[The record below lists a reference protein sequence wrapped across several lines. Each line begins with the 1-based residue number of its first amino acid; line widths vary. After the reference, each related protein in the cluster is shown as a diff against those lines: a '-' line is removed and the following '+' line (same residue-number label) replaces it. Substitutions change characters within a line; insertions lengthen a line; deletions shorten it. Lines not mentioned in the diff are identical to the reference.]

1 MVRFLLTLALLCAL
15 GTAGFGYYNRAKL
28 GRLVQDL
35 ASARQE
41 DDRTKKA
48 IAQLQQRLKSGEE
61 RQAGELKIMQDQQQK
76 LATDLAATKAHLNRA
91 TEQLDLRDKENKAL
105 TAALTQAGQNI
116 EQKQRAESERNALAG
131 RLIRVEDALNQLRL
145 SMAAAA
151 TAKGKPKAVPVVP
164 PIEGTILSMNPGAQA
179 LTISLGSDTGLA
191 PNTHLTV
198 IKNGV
203 TLSQLRV
210 VSVDKD
216 SCVAEFISAAPENF
230 AEVAVGDPVTLA
242 TR

>member
-15 GTAGFGYYNRAKL
+15 GTVGFGYFNRAKL

-35 ASARQE
+35 ASVRQE
-41 DDRTKKA
+41 NDRTKA
-48 IAQLQQRLKSGEE
+48 AMAQLQQRFKGGEE

-76 LATDLAATKAHLNRA
+76 LTADLTATKAHLSRA

-131 RLIRVEDALNQLRL
+131 RLIRVEDTLNQFRL
-145 SMAAAA
+145 NLEA
-151 TAKGKPKAVPVVP
+151 TPAAKGKPKAGLPV
-164 PIEGTILSMNPGAQA
+164 EGTIISMNPGAQA
-179 LTISLGSDTGLA
+179 LTISLGSDAGLA
-191 PNTHLTV
+191 PNARLTV
-198 IKNGV
+198 LKNGV

-210 VSVDKD
+210 VSVEKD

-230 AEVAVGDPVTLA
+230 SKVAVGDPVTLA
-242 TR
+242 IR

>member
-15 GTAGFGYYNRAKL
+15 GTVGFGYYNRAKL

-76 LATDLAATKAHLNRA
+76 LASDLAATKAHLDRA
-91 TEQLDLRDKENKAL
+91 TEQLELRDKENKAL

-131 RLIRVEDALNQLRL
+131 RLIRSKTRL
-145 SMAAAA
+145 TSSASAWRRRQ
-151 TAKGKPKAVPVVP
+151 PQKA
-164 PIEGTILSMNPGAQA
+164 NPGRPRP
-179 LTISLGSDTGLA
+179 S
-191 PNTHLTV
+191 
-198 IKNGV
+198 
-203 TLSQLRV
+203 R
-210 VSVDKD
+210 
-216 SCVAEFISAAPENF
+216 ERFF
-230 AEVAVGDPVTLA
+230 
-242 TR
+242 R

>member
-1 MVRFLLTLALLCAL
+1 MVRFLLTLALFCAL
-15 GTAGFGYYNRAKL
+15 GTVGFGYYNRAKL

-41 DDRTKKA
+41 NDRTKTA
-48 IAQLQQRLKSGEE
+48 MAQLQQRLKSGEE

-76 LATDLAATKAHLNRA
+76 LAADLAAAKTHLARA
-91 TEQLDLRDKENKAL
+91 TEQLDFRDKENKAL
-105 TAALTQAGQNI
+105 TAALTQTGQNI

-131 RLIRVEDALNQLRL
+131 RLIRVEDTLNQLRL
-145 SMAAAA
+145 SMVAAA
-151 TAKGKPKAVPVVP
+151 TARGRPRAVP

-179 LTISLGSDTGLA
+179 LTISLGSDAGLA
-191 PNTHLTV
+191 PNARLMV
-198 IKNGV
+198 VKNGV

-230 AEVAVGDPVTLA
+230 AKVAVGDPVTLA
-242 TR
+242 VR

>member
-15 GTAGFGYYNRAKL
+15 GTVGFGYYNRAKL
-28 GRLVQDL
+28 GHLVQDL

-41 DDRTKKA
+41 DDRTKTA
-48 IAQLQQRLKSGEE
+48 LAQLQQRLKSGEE

-76 LATDLAATKAHLNRA
+76 LAADLAATKAHLNRA

-145 SMAAAA
+145 SMVAAAA
-151 TAKGKPKAVPVVP
+151 AKGKPKAVPPV
-164 PIEGTILSMNPGAQA
+164 EGTILSMNPGAQA
-179 LTISLGSDTGLA
+179 LTISLGSDAGLA
-191 PNTHLTV
+191 PNAHLTV

-230 AEVAVGDPVTLA
+230 AKVAVGDPVTLA

>member
-15 GTAGFGYYNRAKL
+15 GTVGFGYYNRAKL

-48 IAQLQQRLKSGEE
+48 IAQLQQRFKSGEE

-76 LATDLAATKAHLNRA
+76 LAADLAATKAHLNRA

-145 SMAAAA
+145 GMAAAA
-151 TAKGKPKAVPVVP
+151 AKGKPKTVPL
-164 PIEGTILSMNPGAQA
+164 IEGTILSMNPGAQA
-179 LTISLGSDTGLA
+179 LTISLGSDAGLA
-191 PNTHLTV
+191 PNARLTV

-203 TLSQLRV
+203 SLSQLRV

-230 AEVAVGDPVTLA
+230 AKVAVGDPVTLT

>member
-1 MVRFLLTLALLCAL
+1 MVRFLLSLALLCAL
-15 GTAGFGYYNRAKL
+15 GTVGFGYYNRAKL

-41 DDRTKKA
+41 GDRTNKA

-76 LATDLAATKAHLNRA
+76 LATDLATTKTQLNRA

-131 RLIRVEDALNQLRL
+131 RLIRVEDTLNQLRL
-145 SMAAAA
+145 SMATASAAR
-151 TAKGKPKAVPVVP
+151 GKPKAPP
-164 PIEGTILSMNPGAQA
+164 PIEGTILSMNPAAQA
-179 LTISLGSDTGLA
+179 LTISLGSNAGIA
-191 PNTHLTV
+191 PNARLTV
-198 IKNGV
+198 TKNGV

-210 VSVDKD
+210 VSVDKE
-216 SCVAEFISAAPENF
+216 SCVAEFVSAAPENF
-230 AEVAVGDPVTLA
+230 AKVAVGDPVTMA
-242 TR
+242 AR

>member
-15 GTAGFGYYNRAKL
+15 GTVGFGYYNRAKL

-76 LATDLAATKAHLNRA
+76 LAADLAATKAHLDRT

-131 RLIRVEDALNQLRL
+131 RLIRVEDVLNQLRL
-145 SMAAAA
+145 SMTA
-151 TAKGKPKAVPVVP
+151 TAARGKPKAVP

-179 LTISLGSDTGLA
+179 LTISLGSDAGLA
-191 PNTHLTV
+191 PNARLTV

-230 AEVAVGDPVTLA
+230 AKVAVGDPVTLA
-242 TR
+242 RR

>member
-15 GTAGFGYYNRAKL
+15 ATVGFGYFNRAKL

-35 ASARQE
+35 ASVRQE
-41 DDRTKKA
+41 DDRTKA
-48 IAQLQQRLKSGEE
+48 AMVQLQQRLKSGEE

-76 LATDLAATKAHLNRA
+76 LTTDLTATKARLGKA

-131 RLIRVEDALNQLRL
+131 RLIRVEDTLNQLRL
-145 SMAAAA
+145 NLAA
-151 TAKGKPKAVPVVP
+151 TPAARGKPKAGTPV
-164 PIEGTILSMNPGAQA
+164 EGTIISMNPGAQA
-179 LTISLGSDTGLA
+179 LTISLGSDAGVA
-191 PNTHLTV
+191 ANAHLTV
-198 IKNGV
+198 LKNSV

-210 VSVDKD
+210 VSVEKD

-230 AEVAVGDPVTLA
+230 SKVAVGDPVTLA
-242 TR
+242 IR